1 MLFISQEAFQGRLR
15 LFRAAFG
22 LFLKLVHHA
31 AGRLA
36 ADVLVVDLR
45 NTDHTDHTRADPHT
59 RVGPSRGASS
69 GLRIGMPRGERF

>member
-1 MLFISQEAFQGRLR
+1 MLFISQEVFQGRLR
-15 LFRAAFG
+15 LFRAALT

-45 NTDHTDHTRADPHT
+45 NTDHTGSARVAGRAQ
-59 RVGPSRGASS
+59 AS
-69 GLRIGMPRGERF
+69 E